1 MAAPK
6 IAHHIFLGVASFL
19 VRDHDATLAA
29 EQGQTTRHCFVIRKP
44 AVAMQLNPIGKT
56 PFDIIQSEWPLRM
69 SSDLDT
75 LPGRKIAMNP
85 SSRFATLCLQAFY
98 RRIKIAIVL
107 VGMIL
112 QILQAS

>member
-44 AVAMQLNPIGKT
+44 AVAMQFNPTGKT
-56 PFDIIQSEWPLRM
+56 PFDIIQRESPLRM
-69 SSDLDT
+69 SRDFDT
-75 LPGRKIAMNP
+75 LPGRKDAMDP
-85 SSRFATLCLQAFY
+85 SSRVVKPCLQALY
-98 RRIKIAIVL
+98 R
-107 VGMIL
+107 
-112 QILQAS
+112 